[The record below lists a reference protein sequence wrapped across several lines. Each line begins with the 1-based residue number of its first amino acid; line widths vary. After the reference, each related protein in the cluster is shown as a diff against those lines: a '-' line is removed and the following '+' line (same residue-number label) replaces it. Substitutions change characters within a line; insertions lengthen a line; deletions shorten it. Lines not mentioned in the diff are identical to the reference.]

1 LGVRENLAC
10 PESDRKEDRAMAR
23 VEGKVAIVTGGGS
36 GIGRACCT
44 RLAEEGARVVVTD
57 ISEKRAQQTVE
68 QIEEG
73 GGEGLFLRH
82 DVTQEDEWESVVG
95 RTREE
100 YGGLDILV
108 NNAGLYLI
116 KPLAETTLEE
126 WNNLMAVNV
135 TGVFLGMKHSAPA
148 MGERGGGS
156 IINMS
161 SVAGL
166 LGVAGH
172 ALYGASKGAVRI
184 MTKDVAME
192 YASAQV
198 RVNSVH
204 PGYIN
209 TGMAEYG
216 AAAAGTDIEGL
227 GQLYPLGKVGE
238 PVDVANMVLFLASD
252 EANYLT
258 GAEFPV
264 DGGGSAGVVVGA

>member
-1 LGVRENLAC
+1 
-10 PESDRKEDRAMAR
+10 MAR
-23 VEGKVAIVTGGGS
+23 AEGKVAIVTGGGS
-36 GIGRACCT
+36 GIGRSCCL

-57 ISEKRAQQTVE
+57 ISEKRGEGTVE
-68 QIEEG
+68 HIQRN
-73 GGEGLFLRH
+73 GGEALFLGH
-82 DVTQEDEWESVVG
+82 DVSQEDQWESVL
-95 RTREE
+95 RQTSET
-100 YGGLDILV
+100 YGGVDILV
-108 NNAGLYLI
+108 NNAGIYLI
-116 KPLAETTLEE
+116 KPLAETTLQE
-126 WNNLMAVNV
+126 WNNLMAINV

-148 MGERGGGS
+148 MAERGGGS

-204 PGYIN
+204 PGYID

-216 AAAAGTDIEGL
+216 ATAAGTDIEGL
-227 GQLYPLGKVGE
+227 GQMYPLGRIGE
-238 PVDVANMVLFLASD
+238 PEDVANMVLYLAS
-252 EANYLT
+252 EESRYVT
-258 GAEFPV
+258 GAEFVV
-264 DGGGSAGVVVGA
+264 DGGGSAGVVVRTS

>member
-1 LGVRENLAC
+1 MPG
-10 PESDRKEDRAMAR
+10 R

-36 GIGRACCT
+36 GIGRASCL

-57 ISEKRAQQTVE
+57 ISEERGKETVGEIE
-68 QIEEG
+68 QK

-82 DVTQEDEWESVVG
+82 DVTQEEQWVSVV
-95 RTREE
+95 RETRER
-100 YGGLDILV
+100 YGGVDVLL

-116 KPLAETTLEE
+116 KPLAETTVEE
-126 WNNLMAVNV
+126 WNDLMAVNV
-135 TGVFLGMKHSAPA
+135 TGVFLGMKHCAPA
-148 MGERGGGS
+148 MAERGGGS
-156 IINMS
+156 IINLS

-192 YASAQV
+192 YARAQV
-198 RVNSVH
+198 RVNSLH

-216 AAAAGTDIEGL
+216 AAAAGSTIEEL
-227 GQLYPLGKVGE
+227 GRQMYPLGRIGE
-238 PVDVANMVLFLASD
+238 PEDVANTVLFLASD
-252 EANYLT
+252 ESRYTT
-258 GAEFPV
+258 GAEFVV
-264 DGGGSAGVVVGA
+264 DGGGSAGVVVGE